1 VDFYEESI
9 PMNYDADVARRIG
22 IIYVCICLMVV
33 IVFAKTHEREEP
45 IADPLCGENV
55 AEAVMRLDPC

>member
-1 VDFYEESI
+1 
-9 PMNYDADVARRIG
+9 MNYDADVARRIG